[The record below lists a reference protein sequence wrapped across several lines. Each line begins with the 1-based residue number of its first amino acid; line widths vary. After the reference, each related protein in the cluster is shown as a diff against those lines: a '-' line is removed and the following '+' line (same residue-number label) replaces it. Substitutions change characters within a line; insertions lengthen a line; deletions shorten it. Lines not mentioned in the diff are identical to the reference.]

1 MKRFTW
7 PRPTGV
13 FFLSLSLILIV
24 LTGVACG
31 GQGSALYETVAPAAI
46 RAGDA
51 IPAPAGEVVLTV
63 TGDISAENSDDG
75 LAFDLATLE
84 KLGLVKYTVPD
95 PWLNADIEYSGV
107 LLSDLLAAAGA
118 SESAT
123 TVHLTAIDDYQVDIA
138 IADIK
143 KWPVLLATQSNGNHM
158 AIDAGGPTRIA
169 FPYNQFPE
177 IDQLSY
183 KDFWIWSIT
192 RMEVR

>member
-1 MKRFTW
+1 MKLSAW
-7 PRPTGV
+7 PRPTGAILLYLLLV
-13 FFLSLSLILIV
+13 LIILS
-24 LTGVACG
+24 GAACG
-31 GQGSALYETVAPAAI
+31 GQGAALYETVAPAAI
-46 RAGDA
+46 RAGEA

-95 PWLNADIEYSGV
+95 PWLNADIEYTGV
-107 LLSDLLAAAGA
+107 LMSDLLAAAGA
-118 SESAT
+118 SDSAT
-123 TVHLTAIDDYQVDIA
+123 TVQLTAIDDYQVSIA

-143 KWPVLLATQSNGNHM
+143 KWPVLLATQSNGDHM

-177 IDQLSY
+177 IDQLAY

-192 RMEVR
+192 DMEVR